1 MNQSKQKHQSIH
13 AMVIPALMAALLC
26 VLGPITVPAGPIPLS
41 LATLGIYLSG
51 LLLGWKRGAVSVLV
65 YLAIGLVGIPVF
77 SGFTGGIGQ
86 LLGPTG
92 GYLLGYLPL
101 GLVTGLA
108 QKQKKAIQLLT
119 MAVGTALLY
128 LLGTVFYCFQSG
140 TAFMAAATVCVL
152 PFLPADCIKMGLSLL
167 LVPILK
173 RALERAGL
181 KEK

>member
-1 MNQSKQKHQSIH
+1 MRKQKNKIH
-13 AMVIPALMAALLC
+13 SMVIPALMAALLC
-26 VLGPITVPAGPIPLS
+26 VLGPIAIPVGPVPLS
-41 LATLGIYLSG
+41 LATLGVYLAG
-51 LLLGWKRGAVSVLV
+51 LLLGWKWGAVSVLV

-77 SGFTGGIGQ
+77 SGFTGGVGK

-108 QKQKKAIQLLT
+108 QKQKKPLQLLT

-140 TAFMAAATVCVL
+140 TAFVAAAAVCVL
-152 PFLPADCIKMGLSLL
+152 PFLPGDCIKMGLALFL
-167 LVPILK
+167 APILK
-173 RALERAGL
+173 RALERAGI